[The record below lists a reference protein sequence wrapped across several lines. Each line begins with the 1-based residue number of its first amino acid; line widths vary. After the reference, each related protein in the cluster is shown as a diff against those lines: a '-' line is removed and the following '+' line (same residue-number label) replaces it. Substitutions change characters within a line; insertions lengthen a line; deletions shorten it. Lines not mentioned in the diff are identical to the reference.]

1 MNLKNLTNILK
12 SGNVALGQ
20 KLQNLLTEDCQILE
34 YTDDSVLFQKNN
46 FLVLAKFKHNL
57 SEAKMTSDS
66 IVDNEV
72 IYISAKETEKALRE
86 SLVSLVDHLVEDN
99 YIGAEDELKAF
110 CEQYFQYY
118 IIKSRFPI
126 MFTENL
132 VKKAPGFKLRKS
144 GFKAIS
150 NFKSDLFAL
159 LTLKENKT
167 LEIAEYTSLIENS
180 GSVLFLGK
188 PTVKSIV
195 LDTVLGNESL
205 AEAITDK
212 LFLVAS
218 TLNESNVELQEAL
231 DNNYDLEKG
240 SFESEDPDVVAS
252 EDFDSPEEVESDF
265 PVEEEE
271 PAEFSEFDPSKLS
284 DEEVKELHRSVLKSI
299 LSSMEEF
306 VTREANNPENSE
318 MAGDMDS
325 TLKSDLEA
333 LEDMN
338 LSDETLSQIEARWQP
353 IISYFLD
360 SDLYTPE
367 QDLGEE
373 EFEVKSSEDEG
384 HPVEDVEPT
393 AEPAGE
399 DLGVKPASSEV
410 GAKPASSEVGLP
422 GEEEEKPFKKK

>member
-1 MNLKNLTNILK
+1 
-12 SGNVALGQ
+12 
-20 KLQNLLTEDCQILE
+20 
-34 YTDDSVLFQKNN
+34 
-46 FLVLAKFKHNL
+46 
-57 SEAKMTSDS
+57 MTSDS
-66 IVDNEV
+66 VVDNEV
-72 IYISAKETEKALRE
+72 ISISAKGTEKTLRE

-99 YIGAEDELKAF
+99 YIGAEDELKSF

-118 IIKSRFPI
+118 IIKSKFPS

-132 VKKAPGFKLRKS
+132 AKKAPGFKLRKT
-144 GFKAIS
+144 GFKSIP

-159 LTLKENKT
+159 LTLKESKT
-167 LEIAEYTSLIENS
+167 LEVAEYTSLIENS

-218 TLNESNVELQEAL
+218 TLNESNVDLQEAL
-231 DNNYDLEKG
+231 DNKYDLERG
-240 SFESEDPDVVAS
+240 SFENEDPDEVAS
-252 EDFDSPEEVESDF
+252 EDFTAPEEVESDF
-265 PVEEEE
+265 PVEEEG
-271 PAEFSEFDPSKLS
+271 PAEFNEFDPSKLS
-284 DEEVKELHRSVLKSI
+284 DEEVKELHKSVLKSI
-299 LSSMEEF
+299 LSGMEEF
-306 VTREANNPENSE
+306 VTREANNPSNSE

-325 TLKSDLEA
+325 TLKGDLDALSD
-333 LEDMN
+333 MS

-367 QDLGEE
+367 QELGEE

-384 HPVEDVEPT
+384 EPVEDVQPTEEPV
-393 AEPAGE
+393 GE
-399 DLGVKPASSEV
+399 DLGAEPA
-410 GAKPASSEVGLP
+410 PAGVALP
-422 GEEEEKPFKKK
+422 GEEEENPFEKK